1 MSLPAQI
8 AHRGL
13 VRGVANLPHAL
24 RKDCS
29 GSVLVEFALTAPL
42 WIYLVMSSLDLG
54 QLAYAKSILDG
65 ATQDAARNAS
75 LETGDT
81 TAADAMVAKQV
92 RRIAPGATVT
102 TSRVSYYDF
111 ADIGRPEKWTDKDRD
126 GECDNSEPYTDENGN
141 GQWDAD
147 IGKSGNGGADDVVM
161 YTVTVTYDRL
171 FKMPLSP
178 GVSTRTISAT
188 AVRKNQP
195 FASQEGYNESAG
207 AAKTCT

>member
-1 MSLPAQI
+1 MMPLRRVKGLRDLS
-8 AHRGL
+8 RGL
-13 VRGVANLPHAL
+13 GRDARGAA
-24 RKDCS
+24 
-29 GSVLVEFALTAPL
+29 LVEFALTAPV
-42 WIYLVMSSLDLG
+42 WIYLVLSTLDLG

-81 TAADAMVAKQV
+81 TVADALVASQV

-111 ADIGRPEKWTDKDRD
+111 ADIGRPEKWTDANHNGK
-126 GECDNSEPYTDENGN
+126 CDNNEPYTDENGN
-141 GQWDAD
+141 GEWDAD

-161 YTVTVTYDRL
+161 YTVTVQYDRL
-171 FKMPLSP
+171 FKMPLTP
-178 GVSTRTISAT
+178 GQSTRSITST

-195 FASQEGYNESAG
+195 FSNQIGYNESG
-207 AAKTCT
+207 AAKSCS